1 MRMEEGMERT
11 FEELQKEM
19 RKRNRKQALRI
30 FFGRGTIV
38 KICTAV
44 LFLFIFLAVF
54 AQIAAPYDPAAQD
67 LVNKLQTPSWKHWL
81 GTDYLGRDV
90 LSRVIYGGRV
100 SMYVSLLSG
109 TFAAV
114 AGIGLGL
121 IAGYFT
127 GLPNKVIM
135 GITDIILSIP
145 GMVFTLIIAA
155 VMGTGVM
162 SLTIAIG
169 IGMIPT
175 YIRMMNGLVLSLK
188 ENDYI
193 VASKLVGRSESKI
206 LLKHL
211 LPNAF
216 PSLIVLYTINLG
228 NAIMTESS
236 LSYLGVGINPPTATW
251 GNMVSDAY
259 TYLMQAPWLAMIPGI
274 CIIVLIISF
283 NVVGDGL
290 RDALDP
296 RLRGKL

>member
-1 MRMEEGMERT
+1 MNMEND
-11 FEELQKEM
+11 FAKLQRET
-19 RKRNRKQALRI
+19 RKRNRKQAMRI
-30 FFGRGTIV
+30 FFGRGLIV
-38 KICTAV
+38 KVCTAV
-44 LFLFIFLAVF
+44 VLAFIVMAVF
-54 AQIAAPYDPAAQD
+54 AEWIAPYDPAAQN
-67 LVNKLQTPSWKHWL
+67 LVNKLQTPSLKHLL
-81 GTDYLGRDV
+81 GTDFLGRDV
-90 LSRVIYGGRV
+90 LSRVIFGGRV

-109 TFAAV
+109 SFAAV
-114 AGIGLGL
+114 IGIGLGL
-121 IAGYFT
+121 VAGYT
-127 GLPNKVIM
+127 NGMVSRVIM
-135 GITDIILSIP
+135 GMTDIILSIP

-155 VMGTGVM
+155 IMGSSVM
-162 SLTIAIG
+162 SLTLAIG

-175 YIRMMNGLVLSLK
+175 YIRMVNGLVLSLK

-193 VASKLVGRSESKI
+193 VASKLVGRTEGKI

-236 LSYLGVGINPPTATW
+236 LSYLGVGISPPTATW

-259 TYLMQAPWLAMIPGI
+259 AYLLQAPWLAIIPGV

>member
-1 MRMEEGMERT
+1 MKMDND
-11 FEELQKEM
+11 FAKLQRET
-19 RKRNRKQALRI
+19 RKRNRKQAMGI
-30 FFGRGTIV
+30 FFGRGIIV
-38 KICTAV
+38 KLCTV
-44 LFLFIFLAVF
+44 VVVGFIFMAVF
-54 AQIAAPYDPAAQD
+54 ADWITPYDPAAQN
-67 LVNKLQTPSWKHWL
+67 LVEKLQTPSASHWL
-81 GTDYLGRDV
+81 GTDFLGRDV

-109 TFAAV
+109 SFAAV
-114 AGIGLGL
+114 IGIGLGL
-121 IAGYFT
+121 VAGYVT
-127 GLPNKVIM
+127 GIVRRVIM
-135 GITDIILSIP
+135 GMTDIILSIP

-155 VMGTGVM
+155 IMGTGIM
-162 SLTIAIG
+162 SLTLAIG

-175 YIRMMNGLVLSLK
+175 YIRMVNGLVLSLK

-193 VASKLVGRSESKI
+193 VASKVVGRSESKI

-259 TYLMQAPWLAMIPGI
+259 AYLLQAPWLAMIPGI
-274 CIIVLIISF
+274 CIIILIISF

>member
-1 MRMEEGMERT
+1 MNMEND
-11 FEELQKEM
+11 FAKLQRET
-19 RKRNRKQALRI
+19 RKRNRKQAMRI
-30 FFGRGTIV
+30 FFGRGLIV
-38 KICTAV
+38 KVCTAV
-44 LFLFIFLAVF
+44 VLAFIVMAVF
-54 AQIAAPYDPAAQD
+54 AEWIAPYDPAAQN
-67 LVNKLQTPSWKHWL
+67 LVNKLQTPSLKHLL
-81 GTDYLGRDV
+81 GTDFLGRDV
-90 LSRVIYGGRV
+90 LSRVIFGGRV

-109 TFAAV
+109 SFAAV
-114 AGIGLGL
+114 IGIGLGL
-121 IAGYFT
+121 VAGYT
-127 GLPNKVIM
+127 SGMVSRVIM
-135 GITDIILSIP
+135 GMTDIIFSIP

-155 VMGTGVM
+155 IMGSSVM
-162 SLTIAIG
+162 SLTLAIG

-175 YIRMMNGLVLSLK
+175 YIRMVNGLVLSLK

-193 VASKLVGRSESKI
+193 VASKLVGRTEGKI

-236 LSYLGVGINPPTATW
+236 LSYLGVGISPPTATW

-259 TYLMQAPWLAMIPGI
+259 AYLLQAPWLAIIPGV

>member
-1 MRMEEGMERT
+1 MEND
-11 FEELQKEM
+11 FAKLQRET
-19 RKRNRKQALRI
+19 RKRNRKQAMRI
-30 FFGRGTIV
+30 FFGRGLIV
-38 KICTAV
+38 KVCTAV
-44 LFLFIFLAVF
+44 VLAFIFMAVF
-54 AQIAAPYDPAAQD
+54 AEWIAPYDPAAQN
-67 LVNKLQTPSWKHWL
+67 LVNKLQTPSMKHLL
-81 GTDYLGRDV
+81 GTDFLGRDV
-90 LSRVIYGGRV
+90 LSRVIFGGRV

-109 TFAAV
+109 SFAAV
-114 AGIGLGL
+114 IGIGLGL
-121 IAGYFT
+121 VAGYT
-127 GLPNKVIM
+127 NGMVSRVIM
-135 GITDIILSIP
+135 GMTDIILSIP

-155 VMGTGVM
+155 IMGSSVM
-162 SLTIAIG
+162 SLTLAIG

-175 YIRMMNGLVLSLK
+175 YIRMVNGLVLSLK

-193 VASKLVGRSESKI
+193 VASKLVGRTEGKI

-236 LSYLGVGINPPTATW
+236 LSYLGVGISPPTATW

-259 TYLMQAPWLAMIPGI
+259 AYLLQAPWLAIIPGI
-274 CIIVLIISF
+274 CIIILIISF

>member
-1 MRMEEGMERT
+1 MKMDND
-11 FEELQKEM
+11 FAKLQRET
-19 RKRNRKQALRI
+19 RKRNRKQALGI
-30 FFGRGTIV
+30 FFGRGIIV
-38 KICTAV
+38 KMCTV
-44 LFLFIFLAVF
+44 VVVGFIFMAVF
-54 AQIAAPYDPAAQD
+54 ADWITPYDPAAQN
-67 LVNKLQTPSWKHWL
+67 LVEKLQTPSASHWL
-81 GTDYLGRDV
+81 GTDFLGRDV

-109 TFAAV
+109 SFAAV
-114 AGIGLGL
+114 IGIGLGL
-121 IAGYFT
+121 VAGYVT
-127 GLPNKVIM
+127 GIVRRVIM
-135 GITDIILSIP
+135 GMTDIILSIP

-155 VMGTGVM
+155 IMGTGVM
-162 SLTIAIG
+162 SLTLAIG

-175 YIRMMNGLVLSLK
+175 YIRMVNGLVLSLK

-259 TYLMQAPWLAMIPGI
+259 AYLLQAPWLAMIPGI
-274 CIIVLIISF
+274 CIIILIISF

>member
-1 MRMEEGMERT
+1 MKMDND
-11 FEELQKEM
+11 FAKLQRET
-19 RKRNRKQALRI
+19 RKRNRKQAMSI
-30 FFGRGTIV
+30 FFGRGIIVKLCTIV
-38 KICTAV
+38 V
-44 LFLFIFLAVF
+44 VGFIFMAVF
-54 AQIAAPYDPAAQD
+54 ADWITPYDPAAQN
-67 LVNKLQTPSWKHWL
+67 LVEKLQTPSASHWL
-81 GTDYLGRDV
+81 GTDFLGRDV

-109 TFAAV
+109 SFAAV
-114 AGIGLGL
+114 IGIGLGL
-121 IAGYFT
+121 VAGYVT
-127 GLPNKVIM
+127 GIVRRVIM
-135 GITDIILSIP
+135 GMTDIILSIP

-155 VMGTGVM
+155 IMGTGVM
-162 SLTIAIG
+162 SLTLAIG

-175 YIRMMNGLVLSLK
+175 YIRMVNGLVLSLK

-259 TYLMQAPWLAMIPGI
+259 AYLLQAPWLAMIPGI
-274 CIIVLIISF
+274 CIIILIISF

>member
-1 MRMEEGMERT
+1 MKMDND
-11 FEELQKEM
+11 FAKLQRET
-19 RKRNRKQALRI
+19 RKRNRKQAMGM
-30 FFGRGTIV
+30 FFGRGIIV
-38 KICTAV
+38 KLCTV
-44 LFLFIFLAVF
+44 VVVGFIFMAVF
-54 AQIAAPYDPAAQD
+54 ADWITPYDPAAQN
-67 LVNKLQTPSWKHWL
+67 LVEKLQTPSASHWL
-81 GTDYLGRDV
+81 GTDFLGRDV

-109 TFAAV
+109 SFAAV
-114 AGIGLGL
+114 IGIGLGL
-121 IAGYFT
+121 VAGYVT
-127 GLPNKVIM
+127 GIVRRVIM
-135 GITDIILSIP
+135 GMTDIILSIP

-155 VMGTGVM
+155 IMGTGVM
-162 SLTIAIG
+162 SLTLAIG

-175 YIRMMNGLVLSLK
+175 YIRMVNGLVLSLK

-259 TYLMQAPWLAMIPGI
+259 AYLLQAPWLAMIPGI
-274 CIIVLIISF
+274 CIIILIISF

>member
-1 MRMEEGMERT
+1 MEKT
-11 FEELQKEM
+11 FEELSRETK
-19 RKRNRKQALRI
+19 RRNRKQALRI
-30 FFGRGTIV
+30 FFGRGIIV
-38 KICTAV
+38 KACTAIV
-44 LFLFIFLAVF
+44 AGFIVMALF
-54 AQIAAPYDPAAQD
+54 AQWLAPYDPAAQS
-67 LVNKLQTPSWKHWL
+67 LVDKLQAPSPEHLL
-81 GTDYLGRDV
+81 GTDFLGRDV
-90 LSRVIYGGRV
+90 LSRIIYGGRV

-109 TFAAV
+109 TLAAV
-114 AGIGLGL
+114 IGIGLGL
-121 IAGYFT
+121 VAGYVT
-127 GLPNKVIM
+127 GIVNRVIM
-135 GITDIILSIP
+135 GMTDIVLSIP
-145 GMVFTLIIAA
+145 GIVFTLIIAA
-155 VMGTGVM
+155 IMGSGVA

-175 YIRMMNGLVLSLK
+175 YIRMMNGLVMSLK

-193 VASKLVGRSESKI
+193 AASKLVGRSEGKI

-259 TYLMQAPWLAMIPGI
+259 TYLLQAPWLAVIPGV
-274 CIIVLIISF
+274 CIILLIISF

>member
-1 MRMEEGMERT
+1 MKMDND
-11 FEELQKEM
+11 FAKLQRET
-19 RKRNRKQALRI
+19 RKRNRKQAMGI
-30 FFGRGTIV
+30 FFGRGIIV
-38 KICTAV
+38 KLCTV
-44 LFLFIFLAVF
+44 VVVGFIFMAVF
-54 AQIAAPYDPAAQD
+54 ADWITPYDPAAQN
-67 LVNKLQTPSWKHWL
+67 LVEKLQTPSASHWL
-81 GTDYLGRDV
+81 GTDFLGRDV

-109 TFAAV
+109 SFAAV
-114 AGIGLGL
+114 IGIGLGRV
-121 IAGYFT
+121 AGYVT
-127 GLPNKVIM
+127 GIVRRVIM
-135 GITDIILSIP
+135 GMTDIILSIP

-155 VMGTGVM
+155 IMGTGVM
-162 SLTIAIG
+162 SLTLAIG

-175 YIRMMNGLVLSLK
+175 YIRMVNGLVLSLK

-259 TYLMQAPWLAMIPGI
+259 AYLLQAPWLAMIPGI
-274 CIIVLIISF
+274 CIIILIISF